1 MESNLKNKTVEYS
14 RMLSKSFVSSD
25 GKISKDEMDALYTL
39 KILIEKFER
48 IDGAFEE
55 LKSIKEVW
63 LEYL

>member
-1 MESNLKNKTVEYS
+1 MESNLRKETLEYS
-14 RMLSKSFVSSD
+14 RKVADAFVLSD
-25 GKISKDEMDALYTL
+25 GKLSKDDMDALCTL

-48 IDGAFEE
+48 IDGALEE